1 MKRMKSQGTLLVLA
15 AAMSWCA
22 GAYAIDAQEILAAT
36 DQARGGSLPGTEWGI
51 KMTTVDPDNQQVR
64 EMLVQAQGD
73 NSMATTVSPP
83 RMTGGRMLQVG
94 RNMWYTRPELRK
106 PISISSR
113 QKLVGP
119 AANGDIAAT
128 NYMSNYTATL
138 LREEK
143 IGDEDMYVLNL
154 IANNKGVTYDR
165 IVYWVSKSR
174 QVAVKAD
181 YYTVSG
187 MLFKSAVFEYG
198 NDVEFRGKRI
208 PFVSKMTITDE
219 INKGSY
225 SVLEYHDVRLK
236 PLSASDFSVAQ
247 MMEY

>member
-1 MKRMKSQGTLLVLA
+1 MKHLKSPYAVLVLA
-15 AAMSWCA
+15 AAMNGWGSA
-22 GAYAIDAQEILAAT
+22 HAIEAQEILIAT
-36 DQARGGSLPGTEWGI
+36 DQARGGSLPGTQWGI
-51 KMTTVDPDNQQVR
+51 KMTTVDPDGQQVR
-64 EMLVQAQGD
+64 EMIVQAQGD
-73 NSMATTVSPP
+73 NSMATTVAPP

-143 IGDEDMYVLNL
+143 LGNEDMYVLNL
-154 IANNKGVTYDR
+154 TANSKGVTYDR
-165 IVYWVSKSR
+165 IVYWVSKDR
-174 QVAVKAD
+174 EVAVKAD

-198 NDVEFRGKRI
+198 NDVVFRGKRI

-225 SVLEYHDVRLK
+225 SVLEYYDVRLK
-236 PLSASDFSVAQ
+236 SLSASDFSVAQ